1 MNSCPIALR
10 EMKQQPSQV
19 LCKAI
24 EPEEKRR
31 IIGDTFIR
39 LVEIESKKR
48 NMSIENDDVYLA
60 QGTLRIRD
68 YIFITKN
75 IYVSS

>member
-1 MNSCPIALR
+1 
-10 EMKQQPSQV
+10 MKQQPSQV

-39 LVEIESKKR
+39 LVEIESRKR

-60 QGTLRIRD
+60 QGTLRIRGL
-68 YIFITKN
+68 IFQKIFN
-75 IYVSS
+75 FFL